1 MAYKKF
7 FPTSN
12 DPFLLAQEDMALA
25 KFGHLNSLID
35 YVNQIGLATVNTATA
50 AVSLLPSQSGNTI
63 FLAKATGATYTLPAT
78 NQVTIGTNYKFIVT
92 TTVTSNAYII
102 QTGSATDFLNGVIL
116 ANTNSGTY
124 AAPNITTMV
133 GNGTS
138 HVKFTMDGSTKGG
151 LATAEIT
158 FVCTAVGQWYVT
170 GRALYSG
177 TIANPFST

>member
-1 MAYKKF
+1 MAYNKF

-12 DPFLLAQEDMALA
+12 DPFLLADADMALA

-35 YVNQIGLATVNTATA
+35 YVNQIGLGTVNTATA
-50 AVSLLPSQSGNTI
+50 AVSLTTSQSGNTI
-63 FLAKATGATYTLPAT
+63 FLAKADGITYTLPAT

-102 QTGSATDFLNGVIL
+102 QTGAATDFLNGVIL
-116 ANTNSGTY
+116 AGLATGAVNN
-124 AAPNITTMV
+124 TTMV

-138 HVKFTMDGSTKGG
+138 HVKFTMNGTTKGG

-158 FVCTAVGQWYVT
+158 AVCTGVGQWYVT
-170 GRALYSG
+170 GRTLYTGS
-177 TIANPFST
+177 IANPFST